1 MHTPL
6 DIKNTPNCQP
16 HPWHPSVMYFSN
28 GWNGHRFWMA
38 QTPFPPDDVPP
49 YRDRHELPCIHFS
62 DDGLAWVPIEG
73 NPIDDISTEM
83 VESHNYLSD
92 PHLVFRDGIMECYYR
107 LTLLKDKQLIDNQ
120 TLLLRKR
127 SFDGVHWSSREI
139 VADLQKPEDE
149 AIWGTQIISPAIRWD
164 GQQYQCWYID
174 SSVYVKGR
182 KILMTTSADGI
193 VWHKHSVCSLTCPFY
208 IDPWHIDVQ
217 YYDGLYQLIVYD
229 DWQLYWF
236 DSADGINFRF
246 VSNILTPSQYFVDF
260 YSEGLYRT
268 CSVKVDDIIRVYF
281 SAKNAH
287 QSFLGLFQTKDR
299 IHFSAINGVPQLYY
313 IAKYVIPQFSRKN
326 AKRFVKHELRRMKLM
341 Q

>member
-6 DIKNTPNCQP
+6 RIGNTPNCQP
-16 HPWHPSVMYFSN
+16 HPWHPSVMYFPN
-28 GWNGHRFWMA
+28 RWNGHRFWMA

-62 DDGLAWVPIEG
+62 DDGLTWVPIDG
-73 NPIDDISTEM
+73 NPNDDISTEM
-83 VESHNYLSD
+83 IESHNYRSD
-92 PHLVFRDGIMECYYR
+92 PHLDFRDGIMECYYR
-107 LTLLKDKQLIDNQ
+107 LTLLKDKQLINNQ

-127 SFDGVHWSSREI
+127 SYDGMHWSNREI

-182 KILMTTSADGI
+182 NILMTTSADEI
-193 VWHKHSVCSLTCPFY
+193 VWHKHSVCSLTCPFH

-229 DWQLYWF
+229 EWNLRWF
-236 DSADGINFRF
+236 DSLDGVDFHY
-246 VSNILTPSQYFVDF
+246 VSDILSPSNYFMDF
-260 YSEGLYRT
+260 YSEGLYRA
-268 CSVKVDDIIRVYF
+268 CSLKVGEEIMVYF
-281 SAKNAH
+281 SAKNA
-287 QSFLGLFQTKDR
+287 QRTSIGLLKTIDR
-299 IHFSAINGVPQLYY
+299 KRFIPING
-313 IAKYVIPQFSRKN
+313 IPQHEYFSKYIIPQISWKN
-326 AKRFVKHELRRMKLM
+326 TKRFVKHALHEINIL
-341 Q
+341 